1 MCFFEDY
8 KFAWFLYLELYN
20 YTNIVANGFIIS
32 KLSNLVALQNRYFI
46 LQKTLHELLFC
57 DNFVFFCRNNLRIL
71 RLKLAHVVV
80 VKHVLVI

>member
-32 KLSNLVALQNRYFI
+32 KLSNLVAL
-46 LQKTLHELLFC
+46 HELLLC
-57 DNFVFFCRNNLRIL
+57 DIFFIFIFIFFCQNNLRIL
-71 RLKLAHVVV
+71 KLKLSHVIT
-80 VKHVLVI
+80 VKHVSDRKDRKV

>member
-32 KLSNLVALQNRYFI
+32 KLSNLVAL
-46 LQKTLHELLFC
+46 HELWFC
-57 DNFVFFCRNNLRIL
+57 DNFFFSFCRNNLRIL
-71 RLKLAHVVV
+71 KLKLSHVITI
-80 VKHVLVI
+80 KHVNHMKNRNV